1 MLDYY
6 KTGKSILSSLRSRG
20 YNITMTQRFSW
31 ITFYIDGEF
40 LFCGDL
46 QLLPKN
52 EFEEILLE
60 ILKEKSNVSI
70 STKVRKA

>member
-1 MLDYY
+1 MVDYY

-40 LFCGDL
+40 LFCGDC
-46 QLLPKN
+46 QLLPKT
-52 EFEEILLE
+52 EFEEIILE
-60 ILKEKSNVSI
+60 ILKEKSNVCTNS
-70 STKVRKA
+70 KNKRP